1 MRALSNILGTA
12 IGIVFITAVLIA
24 FANYFN
30 SVNSTTMRL
39 LHAEKE
45 NLYLRPYINS
55 SGTYVFIE
63 NPGPTEPVTIRYI
76 ILKNTS
82 NGDIVS
88 IHTLW
93 KRLEVGESIDMRLL
107 NTTSK
112 TTDLVIIVVTD
123 NGAVFYKELAN
134 DPNNQENPSTNTNTW
149 YVNPE
154 IGWAFNKSIVV
165 ENGSIIYYLIS
176 YLIGDPTWNNNVNG
190 LDYRDYIDN
199 YVLLRF
205 YDLDNGGKRI
215 DFIKVYAYKRPDGY
229 YQCNFSFVY
238 NDGTEKFLDSIVT
251 GGGYKYK
258 YVTINIE
265 GRSLK
270 IVDHQYFNIS
280 YKVDAGTITSIY
292 IGFGVSTATSGYIDI
307 WLDYGGGT
315 GYKAYI
321 DQYFK
326 VDANDLLYLYLN
338 RTGRNYYLNTGE
350 STGWIYRGKV
360 NFGDYRVSYYTI
372 KLRTPYYFNF
382 TKTGSAWTKEIF
394 WVASPDPSYN
404 VTINVPYISYDLYIL
419 NTSGDALSKYI
430 RPSDQEIYLS
440 YQNYLFPGEN
450 NLAVKCRVPEI
461 YKIIIY
467 QPNPTM
473 PSYLIFI
480 GWIDPGNVI
489 NIFNGGDPLLIKYGL
504 LIPNSN
510 ISFKYQSIVFK
521 DGKFLGNYNANKTI
535 DLDYGVYAII
545 PLQGPYRGNIVY
557 LWISDWKLINS

>member
-12 IGIVFITAVLIA
+12 IGIVLITAVLIA

-45 NLYLRPYINS
+45 NLYLRPYTNS

-82 NGDIVS
+82 NGDIIS

-165 ENGSIIYYLIS
+165 ENGSTIYYLIP

-199 YVLLRF
+199 SVLLRF

-251 GGGYKYK
+251 GGSYKYK
-258 YVTINIE
+258 YVDINIE
-265 GRSLK
+265 GRGLK
-270 IVDHQYFNIS
+270 VVDHQYFNIS
-280 YKVDAGTITSIY
+280 YKII
-292 IGFGVSTATSGYIDI
+292 
-307 WLDYGGGT
+307 
-315 GYKAYI
+315 
-321 DQYFK
+321 
-326 VDANDLLYLYLN
+326 
-338 RTGRNYYLNTGE
+338 
-350 STGWIYRGKV
+350 
-360 NFGDYRVSYYTI
+360 
-372 KLRTPYYFNF
+372 
-382 TKTGSAWTKEIF
+382 
-394 WVASPDPSYN
+394 
-404 VTINVPYISYDLYIL
+404 TINGIMIS
-419 NTSGDALSKYI
+419 
-430 RPSDQEIYLS
+430 
-440 YQNYLFPGEN
+440 
-450 NLAVKCRVPEI
+450 
-461 YKIIIY
+461 II
-467 QPNPTM
+467 
-473 PSYLIFI
+473 
-480 GWIDPGNVI
+480 
-489 NIFNGGDPLLIKYGL
+489 
-504 LIPNSN
+504 
-510 ISFKYQSIVFK
+510 
-521 DGKFLGNYNANKTI
+521 KFLRFARF
-535 DLDYGVYAII
+535 L
-545 PLQGPYRGNIVY
+545 R
-557 LWISDWKLINS
+557 SSSS